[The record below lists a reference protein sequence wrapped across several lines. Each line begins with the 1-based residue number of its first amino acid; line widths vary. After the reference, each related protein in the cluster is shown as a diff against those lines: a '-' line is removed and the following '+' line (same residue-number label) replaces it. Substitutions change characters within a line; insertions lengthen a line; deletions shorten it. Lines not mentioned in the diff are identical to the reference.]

1 MKTPIL
7 DQIEFQM
14 DNGIILLVAAIA
26 VIAILVWVVN
36 TLINILVNK
45 RVSIKLNKHKAVQQH
60 KIHRQAVVD
69 NFFRNNIDTDI
80 DNMYVTGTPTSSVLS
95 KELVNLYND

>member
-14 DNGIILLVAAIA
+14 DNGIILLIVSIL
-26 VIAILVWVVN
+26 VIAILVWIAN
-36 TLINILVNK
+36 TLVNVLVNK
-45 RVSIKLNKHKAVQQH
+45 RVNAKINQYKATQQH
-60 KIHRQAVVD
+60 RAHRRAVVD
-69 NFFRNNIDTDI
+69 NFFYNNIDTDI
-80 DNMYVTGTPTSSVLS
+80 DNMYITGTPNSSVLS